1 MSEAA
6 KKLLPD
12 GHMRTIKAKERS
24 GREFV
29 VQEWPRVLEAMRQSI
44 ARIGPQEFAWDV
56 GLPAATVS
64 HMTNERNRSYLRAM
78 HVLYALWRD
87 PGRLELAKAFT
98 EPAGLVVEKAP
109 QVTVEESLLGLLAV
123 IARNFPQLADRLM
136 AEAHQ
141 EALAEAS
148 KRRGGG

>member
-1 MSEAA
+1 MSAPKLAA
-6 KKLLPD
+6 AD
-12 GHMRTIKAKERS
+12 YIRTIPAKHTEDPATR
-24 GREFV
+24 RI
-29 VQEWPRVLEAMRQSI
+29 RLEAGRVV
-44 ARIGPQEFAWDV
+44 AYV
-56 GLPAATVS
+56 GHKQAADEMGVPESNLS
-64 HMTNERNRSYLRAM
+64 HMLAGRGQRYLRVDWVPFLLRA
-78 HVLYALWRD
+78 APD
-87 PGRLELAKAFT
+87 LELARALV

-148 KRRGGG
+148 KRRGQ